1 MPASTARRE
10 GRRGV
15 GPTAGAARRQGDAEQ
30 SRWRGA
36 RGGEEIH
43 WRQVA
48 ARGGEVATSRAA
60 SEAARRGGRQGGD
73 PLVGGPR
80 GEEGGEEK
88 SRRRGHA
95 EGGRRVATDLGRR
108 PRGRGTRGREEGRQK
123 LGKLLRWSFS
133 ACSVKKSFWSFRG
146 LENLT
151 PFGGACGFW
160 SFLEKQK
167 LQEAPPNRAIKKNQ
181 NLTFFGPCQLL

>member
-1 MPASTARRE
+1 VEAGRAWVE
-10 GRRGV
+10 GGSV
-15 GPTAGAARRQGDAEQ
+15 GWSSA
-30 SRWRGA
+30 
-36 RGGEEIH
+36 
-43 WRQVA
+43 
-48 ARGGEVATSRAA
+48 EVA
-60 SEAARRGGRQGGD
+60 GGRSSAEVAGGRSS
-73 PLVGGPR
+73 GG
-80 GEEGGEEK
+80 
-88 SRRRGHA
+88 
-95 EGGRRVATDLGRR
+95 GGRRAELGWRPLKVATDLGRR

-167 LQEAPPNRAIKKNQ
+167 L
-181 NLTFFGPCQLL
+181 